1 MEGIRGNLKMTKQEI
16 LKEIESILDSFETQ
30 ESEYLITFSLEKLS
44 SKSKIKKKYSLNRK
58 NQLQSIADQLSML
71 KLNEALEKCA
81 DQKARQLENQRP
93 YPQPWPYFIPNNP
106 MQTPWYWDKVICSGT
121 GQALSITGD
130 PSSSQVISDSDT
142 GTGFVKG
149 YNYP

>member
-1 MEGIRGNLKMTKQEI
+1 LILVDGRRLMTKQEI

-30 ESEYLITFSLEKLS
+30 ESECLITFSLEKLS

-58 NQLQSIADQLSML
+58 NQLQSIADQLL
-71 KLNEALEKCA
+71 KKYVGEEEKIN
-81 DQKARQLENQRP
+81 RTP
-93 YPQPWPYFIPNNP
+93 YIQPWPYFIPNNP
-106 MQTPWYWDKVICSGT
+106 MQTPWYWDKVICSGSGT
-121 GQALSITGD
+121 AVSID
-130 PSSSQVISDSDT
+130 DCNNT

>member
-1 MEGIRGNLKMTKQEI
+1 MTKQEI

-30 ESEYLITFSLEKLS
+30 ESECLITFSLEKLS

-58 NQLQSIADQLSML
+58 NQLDSLVDQLSIL
-71 KLNEALEKCA
+71 KLNEALDKCVEEKVNR
-81 DQKARQLENQRP
+81 KP
-93 YPQPWPYFIPNNP
+93 YIQPWPYFIPNNP

-121 GQALSITGD
+121 GQAISITGD
-130 PSSSQVISDSDT
+130 PLSSQVISDSDT